1 MAYSERIA
9 AEVKAMLERI
19 KEMQMEESGTDFYYV
34 FVGATINHS
43 ETEEDD
49 EDTSMDVIYSISVD
63 HEEELD
69 ELLGFASH
77 AFQVDERHRDEEE
90 RFEGKD
96 TTDISFWLNYGI
108 DGEN

>member
-9 AEVKAMLERI
+9 AEVKAMLDRI

-34 FVGATINHS
+34 FVGATINHQES
-43 ETEEDD
+43 EGDEE
-49 EDTSMDVIYSISVD
+49 TSMDVIYSISVD

-77 AFQVDERHRDEEE
+77 AYQVDERHRDEQE

-108 DGEN
+108 DEEN